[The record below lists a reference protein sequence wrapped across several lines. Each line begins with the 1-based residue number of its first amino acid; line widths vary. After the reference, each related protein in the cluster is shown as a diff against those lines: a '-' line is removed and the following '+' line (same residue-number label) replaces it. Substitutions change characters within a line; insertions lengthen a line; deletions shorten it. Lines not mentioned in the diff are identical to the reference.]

1 MQIWGVQLLTVDS
14 GEVGQGPDCPMP
26 ALWCVRHPD
35 QPENGLEATV
45 VDVSVGVEVP
55 GADGVDHLV
64 HHFLTRRRLYPPRLG
79 AVTHK
84 VRQHAGSIVAH
95 LKYSRCSSVKR
106 GLKKCTL
113 GRERWGHKLN

>member
-1 MQIWGVQLLTVDS
+1 
-14 GEVGQGPDCPMP
+14 MP

-45 VDVSVGVEVP
+45 VDVPVGVEVP

-64 HHFLTRRRLYPPRLG
+64 HHLLTRRRLNPPSLG
-79 AVTHK
+79 AVTHQ

-95 LKYSRCSSVKR
+95 LKYGRCSVKR
-106 GLKKCTL
+106 KQKIKSAP
-113 GRERWGHKLN
+113 REYHHSAGVSL